1 MAENLFL
8 PDMPTTP
15 LSVNGVMPLE
25 WQEFFRLLYNRV
37 GGETTSLD
45 LTELTNL
52 VNANFVTL
60 QEQIEDTYI
69 EAEFLMQAISK
80 GHF

>member
-1 MAENLFL
+1 MPSNLFL

-15 LSVNGVMPLE
+15 MQVNGVLALE
-25 WQEFFRLLYNRV
+25 WQEFFRLLYAQV
-37 GGETTSLD
+37 GGDTAEYDYDGLVD
-45 LTELTNL
+45 LING
-52 VNANFVTL
+52 NFITL

-69 EAEFLMQAISK
+69 ELEFLMNAISK